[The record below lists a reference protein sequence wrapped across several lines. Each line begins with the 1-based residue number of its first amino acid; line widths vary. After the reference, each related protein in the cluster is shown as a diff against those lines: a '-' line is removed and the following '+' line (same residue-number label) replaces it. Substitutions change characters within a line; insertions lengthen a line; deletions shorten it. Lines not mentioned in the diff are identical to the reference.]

1 MTKQVAP
8 ERGIAPILPPVLTV
22 MLAVSLA
29 IAVGACG
36 ESLYDRDEA
45 APETIEGDVVL
56 QPGLYRQQVSI
67 GGSAAGSQFADD
79 TTCLTQADVA
89 GGYREML
96 LDMQGRDACRFDSYD
111 LQEDGTLNAVMLCKG
126 DQFQPETE
134 ARIEGTLGATATDL
148 SMTVAG
154 FEGGKG
160 GIDMRV
166 TSERIGDCPDK
177 TN

>member
-1 MTKQVAP
+1 MTKRVVTA
-8 ERGIAPILPPVLTV
+8 GGALPILAMALVLP
-22 MLAVSLA
+22 LAL
-29 IAVGACG
+29 GGCG
-36 ESLYDRDEA
+36 DSPYDPDEA
-45 APETIEGDVVL
+45 VPQSVEGDVVL

-67 GGSAAGSQFADD
+67 GGSSGEATGSQFADN

-111 LQEDGTLNAVMLCKG
+111 LQNGTLTAVMTCKG

-134 ARIEGTLGATATDL
+134 ARIEGTLSETATDL
-148 SMTVAG
+148 RMTVAG
-154 FEGGKG
+154 FENGTG

-166 TSERIGDCPDK
+166 TSERIGECPGEVK
-177 TN
+177 